1 MERRRYS
8 YGKIDDKSTAYNYL
22 DVYNDISNARGTY
35 YTASLKHPRQSKFI
49 MGAGSPCGIG
59 AFDSASL
66 IEYEQCYL
74 SGLNKYYKS
83 HNYNKK
89 P

>member
-1 MERRRYS
+1 
-8 YGKIDDKSTAYNYL
+8 
-22 DVYNDISNARGTY
+22 
-35 YTASLKHPRQSKFI
+35 

-59 AFDSASL
+59 AFESTSL
-66 IEYEQCYL
+66 MEYEKFYL